1 MEGLTAWQEA
11 GVDLAQV
18 TYLGMSPLDAVS
30 ILGSCSVHIK
40 QIHCIYRLRKMVP
53 QMLRD
58 F

>member
-30 ILGSCSVHIK
+30 NFGGYSVCILTNS
-40 QIHCIYRLRKMVP
+40 CIYRLRKMVP